1 MHLRDIVAARDGS
14 LSLTKLA
21 AATAHLAMAVAFVRL
36 QVFGDRPFNES
47 LWLIYGGFAIGHA
60 AYDKTAASIKD
71 FKEQKLERQPG
82 TGEHGQP

>member
-1 MHLRDIVAARDGS
+1 MRLGDIVRARDGS

-21 AATAHLAMAVAFVRL
+21 AATAHFCMAAAFVKL
-36 QVFGDRPFNES
+36 QVLGDRPFNES

-71 FKEQKLERQPG
+71 FKEQKLDRQPD